1 VLGLNDH
8 PRYFFFR
15 ENDIVRALALQGWPD
30 EAQSDPWQAEA
41 AARDT
46 LARWVA
52 SGLPVHYING
62 QHAFDVGHAL
72 NFMRLRGLEGLD
84 TVFPERTIPNGRRDT
99 ARAMTVPPP
108 TDGPSLHTPQRFRVI
123 HRREF
128 NLTEHPP
135 AKMVRLRVPLPYED
149 LSQRDI
155 RVSTRS
161 SEASA
166 VIERFPGRL
175 EVRLDVADAKTASLE
190 TEVTLTAFQ
199 QRGGIRDFAVPFASR
214 CREGSRA
221 SMHYISIGAVTRTAC

>member
-1 VLGLNDH
+1 
-8 PRYFFFR
+8 
-15 ENDIVRALALQGWPD
+15 
-30 EAQSDPWQAEA
+30 
-41 AARDT
+41 
-46 LARWVA
+46 
-52 SGLPVHYING
+52 
-62 QHAFDVGHAL
+62 
-72 NFMRLRGLEGLD
+72 
-84 TVFPERTIPNGRRDT
+84 
-99 ARAMTVPPP
+99 MTVPPP

-199 QRGGIRDFAVPFASR
+199 QRGGIRDFAEGATGSTDPDADLYLR
-214 CREGSRA
+214 PREGLIKVTPAVRQLATEIAEQSTDPR
-221 SMHYISIGAVTRTAC
+221 SILNAFWRFLFHNLKNGYLHHAELDQNDPLLDIVRRGWFD